1 MDLEMEVRPGET
13 KTIDS
18 TRTSMATISFED
30 ESEISEE
37 IKEDF

>member
-1 MDLEMEVRPGET
+1 MNLEMEVLPGET
-13 KTIDS
+13 KRIDS
-18 TRTSMATISFED
+18 TRTTMATISFED